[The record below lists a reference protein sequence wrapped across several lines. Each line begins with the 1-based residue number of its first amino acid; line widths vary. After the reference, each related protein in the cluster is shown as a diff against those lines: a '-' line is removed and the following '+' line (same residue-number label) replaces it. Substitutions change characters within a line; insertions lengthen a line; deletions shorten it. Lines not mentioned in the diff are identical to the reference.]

1 MNIFL
6 VFVPIYKFK
15 IKILFIASMTENHN
29 FNQSIDDLV
38 HLMHLKISVIFKGK
52 CSDMIW

>member
-38 HLMHLKISVIFKGK
+38 HLMHLKISVIF
-52 CSDMIW
+52 